1 MEKEDV
7 ADSLISKLYKWWQS
21 RITSRQYRIACRLI
35 HTGALHSS
43 SLILVQDTA
52 WRNRPY
58 TTHAFLKAALKP
70 YTHSAVCDSICSLI
84 PLMFTHLKGV
94 FSYTLPPS
102 LLLSSLVDTHQ
113 FLTSVISRLEAFYD
127 IKTRWTYAK
136 PEKLTMQDNKSMQKH
151 RYVE

>member
-21 RITSRQYRIACRLI
+21 RITSSQLQDRLPLDTYWCSALI
-35 HTGALHSS
+35 FPDLSPIYSMTKQALHNTCILKSS
-43 SLILVQDTA
+43 IKTLHT
-52 WRNRPY
+52 
-58 TTHAFLKAALKP
+58 F
-70 YTHSAVCDSICSLI
+70 CSVWLD
-84 PLMFTHLKGV
+84 LFTDPFNV
-94 FSYTLPPS
+94 YTLERSVFLHPS
-102 LLLSSLVDTHQ
+102 PFPSLSSLVDTHQ

-127 IKTRWTYAK
+127 IKTRWTNAK